1 MEQLETFKR
10 NLISKIVIFAVT
22 FSAAYFVLDTYQV
35 TYKNYKSMETTLV
48 KRIEHSQALKSQINE
63 YQTKIDNLDDPEKLD
78 LILQEHGY
86 GKAGEVL
93 HKFEV
98 PEAVTPLEE
107 TLRSERSKSIF
118 EYFVESII
126 GTNDKSQ

>member
-1 MEQLETFKR
+1 MDQLETFKR

-35 TYKNYKSMETTLV
+35 TYKNYKSMETTLE
-48 KRIEHSQALKSQINE
+48 KRIEHSQELKSQINE
-63 YQTKIDNLDDPEKLD
+63 YQTKIDNLNDPEKLD

>member
-1 MEQLETFKR
+1 MEPLESFKK
-10 NLISKIVIFAVT
+10 NFISKLVIFTIT
-22 FSAAYFVLDTYQV
+22 FSALYFMFDTYQV
-35 TYKNYKSMETTLV
+35 TYKNYKSMEETL
-48 KRIEHSQALKSQINE
+48 KNRIEHSSTLRAQINE
-63 YQTKIDNLDDPEKLD
+63 YEVKIENLNDPEKLD

>member
-22 FSAAYFVLDTYQV
+22 FSAVYFVLDTYQV
-35 TYKNYKSMETTLV
+35 TYKNYKSMETTLEN
-48 KRIEHSQALKSQINE
+48 RIEYSQALKSQINE

>member
-22 FSAAYFVLDTYQV
+22 FSAVYFVLDTYQV
-35 TYKNYKSMETTLV
+35 TYKNYKSMETTLE
-48 KRIEHSQALKSQINE
+48 KRIEHSQELKSQINE
-63 YQTKIDNLDDPEKLD
+63 YQTKIDNLNDPEKLD

>member
-1 MEQLETFKR
+1 MEQLDTFRR
-10 NLISKIVIFAVT
+10 NLVSKIIIFTIT
-22 FSAAYFVLDTYQV
+22 FSALYFMFDTYQV
-35 TYKNYKSMETTLV
+35 TYKNYKSMEDTLNN
-48 KRIEHSQALKSQINE
+48 RIEQSELLKNQINE
-63 YQTKIDNLDDPEKLD
+63 YQVKLENLNDPEKLD

-107 TLRSERSKSIF
+107 TLRKKRSKSIF
-118 EYFVESII
+118 EYFVEFII
-126 GTNDKSQ
+126 GTNDESQ

>member
-22 FSAAYFVLDTYQV
+22 FSAVYFVLDTYQV
-35 TYKNYKSMETTLV
+35 TYKNYKSMESTLE
-48 KRIEHSQALKSQINE
+48 KRIEHSQVLKSQINE

>member
-35 TYKNYKSMETTLV
+35 TYKNYKSMETTLE
-48 KRIEHSQALKSQINE
+48 KRIEHSQELKSQINE
-63 YQTKIDNLDDPEKLD
+63 YQTKIDNLNDPEKLD

-107 TLRSERSKSIF
+107 TLRPERSKSIF

>member
-22 FSAAYFVLDTYQV
+22 FSAVYFVLDTYQV
-35 TYKNYKSMETTLV
+35 TYKNYKSMETTLE
-48 KRIEHSQALKSQINE
+48 KRNEHSQALKSQINE

>member
-1 MEQLETFKR
+1 M
-10 NLISKIVIFAVT
+10 
-22 FSAAYFVLDTYQV
+22 
-35 TYKNYKSMETTLV
+35 KNELNIHRT
-48 KRIEHSQALKSQINE
+48 LKSQINE
-63 YQTKIDNLDDPEKLD
+63 YQTKIDNLNDPEKLD

>member
-1 MEQLETFKR
+1 
-10 NLISKIVIFAVT
+10 
-22 FSAAYFVLDTYQV
+22 
-35 TYKNYKSMETTLV
+35 METTLE

-98 PEAVTPLEE
+98 PEAVTPLER

>member
-22 FSAAYFVLDTYQV
+22 FSAVYFVLDTYQV
-35 TYKNYKSMETTLV
+35 TYKNYKSMETTLEN
-48 KRIEHSQALKSQINE
+48 RIQHSQALKSQINE

>member
-1 MEQLETFKR
+1 MDQNIIIPVMGMLTGIIIPLAVFFWLYHEDKGKRETVLE
-10 NLISKIVIFAVT
+10 ISK
-22 FSAAYFVLDTYQV
+22 
-35 TYKNYKSMETTLV
+35 
-48 KRIEHSQALKSQINE
+48 
-63 YQTKIDNLDDPEKLD
+63 NLDDPEKLD

>member
-22 FSAAYFVLDTYQV
+22 FSAVYFVLDTYQV
-35 TYKNYKSMETTLV
+35 TYKNYKSMETTLEN
-48 KRIEHSQALKSQINE
+48 RIEHSKALKSQINE

>member
-1 MEQLETFKR
+1 MEQLETFKK

-22 FSAAYFVLDTYQV
+22 FSAVYFVLDTYQV
-35 TYKNYKSMETTLV
+35 TYKNYKSMETTLE
-48 KRIEHSQALKSQINE
+48 KRIEHSQELKSQINE

>member
-10 NLISKIVIFAVT
+10 NLISKIVVFAVT

-35 TYKNYKSMETTLV
+35 TYKNYKSMETTLE
-48 KRIEHSQALKSQINE
+48 KRIEHSQELKSQINE
-63 YQTKIDNLDDPEKLD
+63 YQTKIDNLNDPEKLD

>member
-35 TYKNYKSMETTLV
+35 TYKNYKSMETTLE
-48 KRIEHSQALKSQINE
+48 KRIEHSQELKSQINE

>member
-22 FSAAYFVLDTYQV
+22 FSAVYFVLDTYQV
-35 TYKNYKSMETTLV
+35 TYKNYKSMETMLE
-48 KRIEHSQALKSQINE
+48 KRIEHSQELKSQINE
-63 YQTKIDNLDDPEKLD
+63 YQTKIDNLNDPEKLD

>member
-22 FSAAYFVLDTYQV
+22 FSAVYFVLDTYQV
-35 TYKNYKSMETTLV
+35 TYKNYKSMETTLE
-48 KRIEHSQALKSQINE
+48 KRIEHSKALKSQINE

>member
-22 FSAAYFVLDTYQV
+22 FSAMYFVLDTYQV
-35 TYKNYKSMETTLV
+35 TYKNYKSMETTLE
-48 KRIEHSQALKSQINE
+48 KRIEHSQELKSQINE
-63 YQTKIDNLDDPEKLD
+63 YQTKIDNLNDPEKLD

>member
-35 TYKNYKSMETTLV
+35 TYKNYKSMETTLE
-48 KRIEHSQALKSQINE
+48 KRIEQSQALKSQINE

>member
-1 MEQLETFKR
+1 MEQLDTFRR
-10 NLISKIVIFAVT
+10 NLVSKIIIFSIT
-22 FSAAYFVLDTYQV
+22 FSALYFMFDTYQV
-35 TYKNYKSMETTLV
+35 TYKNYKSMEDTLNN
-48 KRIEHSQALKSQINE
+48 RIEQSELLKNQINE
-63 YQTKIDNLDDPEKLD
+63 YQVKLENLNDPEKLD

-107 TLRSERSKSIF
+107 TLRKKRSKSIF
-118 EYFVESII
+118 EYFVEFII
-126 GTNDKSQ
+126 GTNDESQ

>member
-10 NLISKIVIFAVT
+10 NLISKIVVFVVT

-35 TYKNYKSMETTLV
+35 TYKNYKSMETTLE
-48 KRIEHSQALKSQINE
+48 KRIEHSQELKSQINE
-63 YQTKIDNLDDPEKLD
+63 YQTKIDNLNDPEKLD

>member
-1 MEQLETFKR
+1 MDQLETFKR
-10 NLISKIVIFAVT
+10 NLISKIVVFVVT

-35 TYKNYKSMETTLV
+35 TYKNYKSMETTLE
-48 KRIEHSQALKSQINE
+48 KRIEHSQELKSQINE
-63 YQTKIDNLDDPEKLD
+63 YQTKIDNLNDPEKLD

>member
-22 FSAAYFVLDTYQV
+22 FSAVYFVLDTYQV
-35 TYKNYKSMETTLV
+35 TYKNYKSMETTLE
-48 KRIEHSQALKSQINE
+48 KRIEHSQELKSQINE

>member
-22 FSAAYFVLDTYQV
+22 FSAVYFVLDTYQV
-35 TYKNYKSMETTLV
+35 TYKNYKSMETMLE

>member
-10 NLISKIVIFAVT
+10 NLISKIVILAVT
-22 FSAAYFVLDTYQV
+22 FSAVYFVLDTYQV
-35 TYKNYKSMETTLV
+35 TYKNYKSMETTLEN
-48 KRIEHSQALKSQINE
+48 RIEYSQALKSQINE

>member
-35 TYKNYKSMETTLV
+35 TYKNYKSMETTLE
-48 KRIEHSQALKSQINE
+48 KRIEHSQELKSQINE
-63 YQTKIDNLDDPEKLD
+63 YQTKIDNLNDPEKLD